1 MKLVYKKIEQ
11 NSGTITFYHTGK
23 WKKLYYAIPEWNRK
37 KIDAELEEYFIHQN
51 RRYYLSEFVA
61 VHNFY
66 WNPNPPG
73 YMTEF
78 DGYMNDSFFSGYA
91 IKVDLDEERVKV
103 FLFIS

>member
-1 MKLVYKKIEQ
+1 MKLLYKKVEQ
-11 NSGTITFYHTGK
+11 ENGTITFYHTGK

-61 VHNFY
+61 VHNTF

-91 IKVDLDEERVKV
+91 IKVDSEEDRVKI
-103 FLFIS
+103 FLFVS

>member
-1 MKLVYKKIEQ
+1 MKLLYKKVEQ
-11 NSGTITFYHTGK
+11 ENGTITFYHTGK

-61 VHNFY
+61 VHNTF

-91 IKVDLDEERVKV
+91 IKIDLDEERVKV